1 MKVILLKTVA
11 KVGKEGTVANV
22 ADGYARNYLFPRGL
36 AVVAE
41 RNQLKA
47 LERRNAALAAKTAG
61 QKTSAESQ
69 AAALNGK
76 IVRIAGEVGGQG
88 KLFGAITNERIAEA
102 IAQQL
107 GQTVDRK
114 AIALHDPIRR
124 LGRYPLEL
132 DLHREVSAH
141 ITLVVFDPNAP
152 AEPEPEAET
161 TTDETEDEV
170 EA

>member
-1 MKVILLKTVA
+1 MKVILLKTVP

-22 ADGYARNYLFPRGL
+22 ADGYARNYLFPRSL
-36 AVVAE
+36 ALVADK
-41 RNQLKA
+41 NQLAA
-47 LERRNAALAAKTAG
+47 LERKNASLAAKTAG
-61 QKTSAESQ
+61 QKTSAEGV

-76 IVRIAGEVGGQG
+76 TIRIAGEVGGQG
-88 KLFGAITNERIAEA
+88 KLFGAITSERVATEIAS
-102 IAQQL
+102 QL

-132 DLHREVSAH
+132 DLHREVAAT
-141 ITLVVFDPNAP
+141 ITLVVFDPAAP
-152 AEPEPEAET
+152 AEPEPEAPAAAS
-161 TTDETEDEV
+161 EDEE